1 MENILSAGG
10 EADHGIATLKTTF
23 ASRQQAASLIHALD
37 LTPKEIEQV
46 SGGLPLISAVERL
59 PDCISFPV
67 PDCIVGPVP
76 DCIIMAPMAT
86 F

>member
-46 SGGLPLISAVERL
+46 SGGLPLNPIDRL

-67 PDCIVGPVP
+67 PDCVVRPVP
-76 DCIIMAPMAT
+76 DCIMAT